1 MSFFAATRGPRTI
14 TVGVGQRHG
23 LANHVSRKGSR
34 LLICTDERM
43 AADPVTRDMIDRLSA
58 AGIESKVFDQSLPEV
73 PIDAIN
79 QAVEMGRAFG
89 PDAILG
95 LGGGSCMDMAKM
107 AALFLAH
114 GGKPQDYYGEFKVPG
129 PVMPLICMPTTAGTG
144 SEVTPVAVIADP
156 EKTMKV
162 GISSPELIP
171 EIAICDPELTATCP
185 PGLTAVSGS
194 DALTHAIEAFMA
206 VNKPI
211 TPELTTTAVFVGKN
225 QFSDL
230 YALGAISNIAKYLER
245 AVKTGDDMEAREGM
259 MWASMLAGLAFGA
272 AGTAAAHALQYP
284 VGAMTHTAHG
294 LGVACLLPYVMEYNS
309 PVSRGSLVQIADAMG
324 VPNTGESEEARAAS
338 AIDAVAQLFARVNIP
353 LTIKDLGLNDDQ
365 LDWAAEQAMGA
376 ARLVNNNPRKLDLD
390 GMGHILRAAQT
401 GARHDLRKLPV

>member
-1 MSFFAATRGPRTI
+1 MGFFAATRGPRSI
-14 TVGVGQRHG
+14 TVGAGQRHG
-23 LANHVSRKGSR
+23 LANHAARKGSR
-34 LLICTDERM
+34 ILICTDERM

-58 AGIESKVFDQSLPEV
+58 AGVQSKVFDQSLPEV

-89 PDAILG
+89 PDVILG

-129 PVMPLICMPTTAGTG
+129 PVVPLICMPTTAGTG

-171 EIAICDPELTATCP
+171 EVAICDPELTLTCP
-185 PGLTAVSGS
+185 AGLTAVSGS
-194 DALTHAIEAFMA
+194 DALTHAVEAFMA

-225 QFSDL
+225 AFSDL
-230 YALGAISNIAKYLER
+230 YALAAISNIAKYLER
-245 AVKTGDDMEAREGM
+245 AVKTGDDLEAREGM

-284 VGAMTHTAHG
+284 VGAITHTAHG
-294 LGVACLLPYVMEYNS
+294 LGVACLLPYVMEFNS

-324 VPNTGESEEARAAS
+324 VPHTGESEEARAAS

-353 LTIKDLGLNDDQ
+353 LTIRDLGLNDDQ
-365 LDWAAEQAMGA
+365 IDWAAEQAMGA
-376 ARLVNNNPRKLDLD
+376 ARLVNNNPRKLDLE

-401 GARHDLRKLPV
+401 GARHELRTLPV